1 MKNKMVL
8 LKFGLPD
15 KFAFFFL
22 FPSMLHCSSIVLQT
36 TPFSCKR
43 LSLSL
48 VYCVILKVYSALQEL
63 VYQ

>member
-22 FPSMLHCSSIVLQT
+22 FPSMLYCSSIVLQT